1 MISGRISCGK
11 EKTMMNT
18 VVVLSYFHMEH
29 YEALSEYSQ
38 SLNFMRSNGIMRK
51 RKLYE
56 YH

>member
-1 MISGRISCGK
+1 
-11 EKTMMNT
+11 MMNT